1 MKVRLTNNQPNSAQR
16 KVLKQECQKEF
27 FKLLENYNKQ
37 VSAQIMCVL
46 HFDFGFG
53 KKRLFK
59 FFKKL
64 KELQADY
71 MDRYEI
77 IDEEVPDVC
86 EIKLRNAG
94 IYLKEFFEFEFEG
107 DEDG

>member
-1 MKVRLTNNQPNSAQR
+1 MRVRLYNNQPNAAQR
-16 KVLKQECQKEF
+16 KALQKQCRKEF
-27 FKLLENYNKQ
+27 FNLLENYNKQ
-37 VSAQIMCVL
+37 VSAQIMCIL

-53 KKRLFK
+53 KKRLFD

-64 KELQADY
+64 KQMQADY
-71 MDRYEI
+71 MEKYEL

-94 IYLKEFFEFEFEG
+94 INLEDFFEFEG
-107 DEDG
+107 DFDD